1 MKKLENWRKNITKY
15 VNQLEKIENLND
27 SLNDFIESFNELNEN
42 INVCVGKKGIEA
54 VSGSQSGKDL
64 IIESKV
70 TEKIV
75 SFNDFINLQLA
86 YLKRNYNTVKLKD
99 LKESFKEF
107 KNCKIVYELI
117 EKNDLKYNY
126 YKIMDF
132 NNQIRFEVFNLV

>member
-1 MKKLENWRKNITKY
+1 MKKLENWKKNITKY
-15 VNQLEKIENLND
+15 VNQLEKIDNLND
-27 SLNDFIESFNELNEN
+27 SLNDFKESFNELNKN
-42 INVCVGKKGIEA
+42 ISVCIGVQGIEA
-54 VSGSQSGKDL
+54 VSGSQSCKES
-64 IIESKV
+64 IIKSKV
-70 TEKIV
+70 NEKIV
-75 SFNDFINLQLA
+75 SFNNFINLQLA

-99 LKESFKEF
+99 LKESFREF